1 MSTNIAIVIYTMYHH
16 VATLAEEVKKGIEAA
31 GSNATIYQVPETL
44 DDEILNK
51 LYAPAKPDYPFATP
65 DVLQAADGIIFG
77 FPTRFGNLPAQMK
90 AFVDSTGGLWQE
102 GKLHHKP
109 AGVFISTGTGG
120 GRETTVVS
128 VLSTLTHHGMIYIP
142 LGTATTFAELT
153 DLSEVHGSSPWGAGT
168 VAGADGSRTPNPGEL
183 KIAQVQG
190 RDFAVA
196 VAKLMGKTAS
206 KPAAAEDTAA
216 VATTATSSTAAAAA
230 PAKKAAKPAAQ
241 AKAPAAKAP
250 AAKKEKKKNPLSRLF
265 AKLFH

>member
-1 MSTNIAIVIYTMYHH
+1 MTTNIAIVIYTMYHH
-16 VATLAEEVKKGIEAA
+16 VATLAEEVKKGVEAA
-31 GSNATIYQVPETL
+31 GSTATIYQVPETL
-44 DDEILNK
+44 DDEVLGM
-51 LYAPAKPDYPFATP
+51 LYAPAKPDYPVATP

-90 AFVDSTGGLWQE
+90 AFIDSTGGLWQE

-128 VLSTLTHHGMIYIP
+128 ILSTLTHHGMIYIP

-168 VAGADGSRTPNPGEL
+168 VAGADGSRTPNAGEL

-190 RDFAVA
+190 QDFAVA
-196 VAKLMGKTAS
+196 VAKLTGKTAS
-206 KPAAAEDTAA
+206 EPAAASAAATAA
-216 VATTATSSTAAAAA
+216 EGTAAA